1 MKSSRLWLA
10 AALVGGLG
18 LAPALLM
25 AQSEQQA
32 PRAGMSCTVAD
43 GWWSLDPAK
52 PSQPEPVKVLE
63 LQTLL
68 TGEAG
73 AWVQPL
79 RGPLK
84 DHQFHIAQ
92 KRLGDCR

>member
-1 MKSSRLWLA
+1 MTSSRFRLA
-10 AALVGGLG
+10 VTLACGLG

-43 GWWSLDPAK
+43 GWWSLEPAK